1 MEKLVIK
8 RQVGE
13 LLSKLDNCNRI
24 NDSFFTDAKTSDNI
38 IRISKGRLI
47 KQKIKKQIG
56 YLEDENC
63 KIENIRHEIV
73 HVDGLKEDGSDD
85 LETHVVYFSAVYPKH
100 NEKIDLGID
109 IDMVR
114 SDYRLKGCGCCGYYR
129 IFYELFKQ

>member
-13 LLSKLDNCNRI
+13 LISKLDYPNRI
-24 NDSFFTDAKTSDNI
+24 KDSFFTDAKTSDNI
-38 IRISKGRLI
+38 LEISNGRLI

-63 KIENIRHEIV
+63 KIKNIRYERIV
-73 HVDGLKEDGSDD
+73 IDGLKEDGSDD
-85 LETHVVYFSAVYPKH
+85 LEVHVVYFSAFYPKQ
-100 NEKIDLGID
+100 NKVFDLGIE

-114 SDYRLKGCGCCGYYR
+114 SNYKLKDCGCCGYYR

>member
-13 LLSKLDNCNRI
+13 LLSKLDNGNKIMYC
-24 NDSFFTDAKTSDNI
+24 FFTDAKTSDNI
-38 IRISKGRLI
+38 IEISKGRLI
-47 KQKIKKQIG
+47 KRKIKKQIG

-63 KIENIRHEIV
+63 KIKNIEYKII

-85 LETHVVYFSAVYPKH
+85 DELYVVYFSAIYPKH
-100 NEKIDLGID
+100 NEKIDLVIE

-114 SDYRLKGCGCCGYYR
+114 SNYKLKGCGCCGYYR